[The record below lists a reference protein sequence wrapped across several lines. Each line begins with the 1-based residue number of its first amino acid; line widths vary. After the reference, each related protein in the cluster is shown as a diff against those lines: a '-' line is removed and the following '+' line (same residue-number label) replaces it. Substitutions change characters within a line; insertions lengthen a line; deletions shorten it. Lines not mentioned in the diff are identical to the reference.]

1 MAARHVVVDGSNIAT
16 EGRSLPSLKQLDEA
30 VRAFIKEN
38 PDDVLTIVVDA
49 TFEHRI
55 DSSEKKMYDEALEA
69 NELITPPAGTIG
81 RGDKFLLEIADRAD
95 AAVLSNDSFQEFHGE
110 YTWLFDEGRLVG
122 GKPVP
127 GIGWIF
133 TGRTPVR
140 GPKSRQAVRAAGKK
154 RSRAETSSSGKKQT
168 ASSPGHSGSG
178 RSGSGRSGGRSSG
191 RPDADQGGRDA
202 ARSSDGDRAQGNG
215 GSRTR
220 GRRGATPSTDPINDP
235 LPFVEFIAEHPV
247 GSTVEGEVVEFS
259 SHGAYVLV
267 GAARCYVPLKSMGDP
282 APRSA
287 REVLNKGDT
296 REFVVQ
302 SLDAPRRGIDLAL
315 PGFEVIEVPVE
326 GDESAPAVTGE
337 QLIDDPSDAVAREV
351 AARRA
356 ATSKKAAAR
365 KARAGRT
372 GADAGEAPAPADEV
386 LAEPVSDAAEAAP
399 AKKAAARKSARK
411 AAAKQA
417 PAARK
422 AAAKKAAVKKAVA
435 EKAAA
440 DEPLADEAPAA
451 PAVKKAAVKKAAA
464 KKAATKKSATKKA
477 AAKKKAAV
485 KKAPATTKAAAKKA
499 ATKKAAAKKAV
510 TKKAAAKK
518 ATKKKAAPPA
528 G

>member
-95 AAVLSNDSFQEFHGE
+95 ATVLSNDSFQEFHGE
-110 YTWLFDEGRLVG
+110 YSWLFDEDRLVG

-168 ASSPGHSGSG
+168 ASSPG
-178 RSGSGRSGGRSSG
+178 RSGSGRSGRSP
-191 RPDADQGGRDA
+191 RPGSDRGGREAERPTESDDA
-202 ARSSDGDRAQGNG
+202 QNGGRG
-215 GSRTR
+215 GSRGR

-247 GSTVEGEVVEFS
+247 GSRVEGEVVEFS

-287 REVLNKGDT
+287 REVLEKGEI

-302 SLDAPRRGIDLAL
+302 SLDAPRRGIDLAF
-315 PGFEVIEVPVE
+315 PGFEVIEVPVDADE
-326 GDESAPAVTGE
+326 GESAVTGE
-337 QLIDDPSDAVAREV
+337 QLIDDPADAVAREV

-356 ATSKKAAAR
+356 ATSKKPGAR
-365 KARAGRT
+365 KAAGRKRV
-372 GADAGEAPAPADEV
+372 GAEPPVTAAGPEGDEAQAAAGEVPAG
-386 LAEPVSDAAEAAP
+386 PVAEAVEAASTAVQGAEVVTERAP
-399 AKKAAARKSARK
+399 AKKAATKKATTKK
-411 AAAKQA
+411 AAT
-417 PAARK
+417 
-422 AAAKKAAVKKAVA
+422 KKAAVKKAATKKAATKKAAVKKA
-435 EKAAA
+435 ATKKAATKQAATEEPVVKKAAA
-440 DEPLADEAPAA
+440 KKATTKKATTKKAA
-451 PAVKKAAVKKAAA
+451 AKKAAVKKAAA
-464 KKAATKKSATKKA
+464 KKATARKA
-477 AAKKKAAV
+477 AS
-485 KKAPATTKAAAKKA
+485 
-499 ATKKAAAKKAV
+499 
-510 TKKAAAKK
+510 
-518 ATKKKAAPPA
+518 KKAAPPA